1 MPKFLE
7 TKLKHEYGEN
17 SAIPYKVMN
26 SLGAM
31 KGNKETAK
39 GREMEKKH
47 AKDTKMKKAAM
58 PPFAHTHITHHSDG
72 SHTVEHMGQQK
83 PMGKSGAFSQNESTS
98 YAAPNHAA
106 LMSKLAEHLGAG
118 KVMAEHVAKVEAA
131 EPGEGEAEEGESE

>member
-7 TKLKHEYGEN
+7 TKLKREYGEN

-39 GREMEKKH
+39 GREMESKH
-47 AKDTKMKKAAM
+47 EKDTKMKKTAM
-58 PPFAHTHITHHSDG
+58 PPFAHTHIEHHPDG
-72 SHTVEHMGQQK
+72 SHTVTHMGQESPASK
-83 PMGKSGAFSQNESTS
+83 GGAFSKQESTS

-118 KVMAEHVAKVEAA
+118 KQMAEHVAKVEAA
-131 EPGEGEAEEGESE
+131 EPGESEAEEGEAE